1 MNIFSWLNK
10 AFEDNEPKDTLAV
23 AVKERFNP
31 ASTLFATTTLM
42 LVELSKTQEEM
53 LARSEKMKLAK
64 RAEALGFTNSYE
76 VAEQKQFN
84 KNVELLRFM
93 LEMWRDLGRN
103 TILIGLD
110 PFRSLLHR
118 HDLMCVSFDAYK
130 GDIPTKNLQEIEKA
144 VLRLKELGGNKNSR
158 YGRGLSGRCT
168 FAKSSRVL
176 LDEIRFPFYFKGDT
190 DFALQG
196 NGTLINFDIAPYPQG
211 TMFIAAPKDFVE
223 KPTVK
228 LAVNSHRIH
237 NLQQYPTLYRE
248 DLLKYEAEVDLANR
262 ILRGVSDYANIKY
275 SPKPKPLPRNYDPFV
290 CSLCDYGVIIHSMWG
305 AEAEDATIKRY
316 EQLRDAIIGKP
327 KMLKV

>member
-10 AFEDNEPKDTLAV
+10 AFENDEPKDAMAV

-31 ASTLFATTTLM
+31 ASTLFTTTILM
-42 LVELSKTQEEM
+42 LAELSKTQEEM
-53 LARSEKMKLAK
+53 LARSEKMQLAK
-64 RAEALGFTNSYE
+64 RIEALGFTNSYA
-76 VAEQKQFN
+76 VAEKNQFN

-103 TILIGLD
+103 AMLIGLD
-110 PFRSLLHR
+110 QFRSLLHR

-130 GDIPTKNLQEIEKA
+130 GDIPTKNLQEIENT
-144 VLRLKELGGNKNSR
+144 VLRLKELGGNKIGR
-158 YGRGLSGRCT
+158 YERCLSGRCT
-168 FAKSSRVL
+168 LARSSKVL

-196 NGTLINFDIAPYPQG
+196 KGTLINFNISPYPQG

-228 LAVNSHRIH
+228 QAVDSYRIH
-237 NLQQYPTLYRE
+237 NIKSYPTLYAEER
-248 DLLKYEAEVDLANR
+248 LKYEAEVNLANR
-262 ILRGVSDYANIKY
+262 MLRDVQEYANVTY
-275 SPKPKPLPRNYDPFV
+275 ATAPKPLPRNYDPFV
-290 CSLCDYGVIIHSMWG
+290 CTLCDYGVIIHSMWG

-316 EQLRDAIIGKP
+316 EQLRDAIIGNTKS
-327 KMLKV
+327 LTV